1 TSQPGFAQAF
11 LPHGR
16 APAVGERFSF
26 PDAARSLKLIAET
39 RGEAFY
45 RGEIAAALA
54 RFARDTDGAM
64 TEADL
69 AGYRPEWVTPL

>member
-1 TSQPGFAQAF
+1 KLPFADLIAPAIEIAQRGYAVPPIVQGKWAMAAALPEITSQPGVAQAF

-39 RGEAFY
+39 RG
-45 RGEIAAALA
+45 
-54 RFARDTDGAM
+54 
-64 TEADL
+64 
-69 AGYRPEWVTPL
+69 